1 MKEQAHA
8 SWCGPRVAIT
18 RVACGRCLLEKW
30 LRHRVI
36 DAIRYITGTPRQ
48 RSFFQHLKDLDLGR
62 RDDMGSENVVAG
74 GPPGVGVHFLARSA
88 LLHHLGGLPR
98 AARHGVG
105 DGVIRH
111 QDLVRSGLGP
121 TMSCCTRCSARSRP
135 STALA
140 LRDQSGI
147 YGLDSCGFHVPSD
160 VTLT

>member
-88 LLHHLGGLPR
+88 PLHHLQLFPGPELLQ
-98 AARHGVG
+98 GVG
-105 DGVIRH
+105 VMLCADADPGPHEPV
-111 QDLVRSGLGP
+111 VRG
-121 TMSCCTRCSARSRP
+121 
-135 STALA
+135 
-140 LRDQSGI
+140 D
-147 YGLDSCGFHVPSD
+147 VPW
-160 VTLT
+160 